1 MQNNKR
7 FFTACLIACLHCSYL
22 VELSSDVICAVL
34 GCYKPPKWYLISC
47 YVPKGFMRKISE
59 NDVQNFLKPYIGKVI
74 SRVRQGSGSSIF
86 LEVDDLTIMI
96 EWSWRVEKGN
106 EIAFGSWSDNS
117 MFKSYLDTL
126 HGLFISNISFQSRLP
141 EVVL

>member
-1 MQNNKR
+1 
-7 FFTACLIACLHCSYL
+7 
-22 VELSSDVICAVL
+22 
-34 GCYKPPKWYLISC
+34 
-47 YVPKGFMRKISE
+47 MRKISE
-59 NDVQNFLKPYIGKVI
+59 NDVQNFIKPYIGKVI
-74 SRVRQGSGSSIF
+74 SRVRQGNGSSIF

-106 EIAFGSWSDNS
+106 EIAFGSWSDDS

-141 EVVL
+141 EVVLELSGNTWVCSFSTVEGDPEWALITPSNTLLSKNGFLTFE

>member
-1 MQNNKR
+1 MGR
-7 FFTACLIACLHCSYL
+7 
-22 VELSSDVICAVL
+22 
-34 GCYKPPKWYLISC
+34 

-59 NDVQNFLKPYIGKVI
+59 NDVQNFIEPYIGKVV
-74 SRVRQGSGSSIF
+74 SRVRQGHGSSIF

-106 EIAFGSWSDNS
+106 EIAFGSWSDS
-117 MFKSYLDTL
+117 SLFKSYLDTL

-141 EVVL
+141 EVVVELSGNTWVCSFSTVEGDPEWALITPSNTLLSKNGVLAFE